1 MGGLVSSRRRNTKAE
16 AVASPRE
23 ACAAAPPSGSPAQV
37 CLAEVGDLD
46 AEAASLS
53 EAQSWRAASLRAP
66 ECPPRPLRSSP
77 FIALSQRTRPGYM
90 LLAPCEPARQD
101 RAAQRPQRMAGHA
114 SRSRQQRVG
123 VRTATAVELQLEPV
137 SPVDV
142 SPTRAAAALCKQAQ
156 CCRSPFQRYAQ
167 SATLAGHE
175 TSASPEGR
183 RPAIIDCEI
192 EPVDGWNLENCSP
205 QRSPAQKSV
214 RSPQLGAHAF
224 GRRSGRSN
232 GQLSPFKT
240 GSPSAGLPRG
250 SIAFDSDQAPWDGEL
265 QLDDDVV
272 NPIAPFFRSPRA
284 HAHVVSIER

>member
-1 MGGLVSSRRRNTKAE
+1 MAAWVDGELIYWRSSLEDLGGD
-16 AVASPRE
+16 
-23 ACAAAPPSGSPAQV
+23 G
-37 CLAEVGDLD
+37 D
-46 AEAASLS
+46 AEAPAGVSV
-53 EAQSWRAASLRAP
+53 
-66 ECPPRPLRSSP
+66 CCFHVNSSP
-77 FIALSQRTRPGYM
+77 SEDQFIEFRLMTALGEDLS
-90 LLAPCEPARQD
+90 
-101 RAAQRPQRMAGHA
+101 
-114 SRSRQQRVG
+114 
-123 VRTATAVELQLEPV
+123 
-137 SPVDV
+137 
-142 SPTRAAAALCKQAQ
+142 AAAALCKQAQ

-175 TSASPEGR
+175 TSASPKGR